1 MRTRT
6 GRAALNLFG
15 SACAD
20 RPLAEGARRRAVG
33 AQPSC
38 RYLLPQPAFHRRNLH
53 FQKPTSRSF
62 GPTSTGRAFLGQVTW
77 KGLTRTDPENLLQ
90 QPPNQS
96 VVGESALSFNTW
108 GFITKIRSGAAASQR
123 RPGLN
128 LSVY

>member
-6 GRAALNLFG
+6 GRTALNLFG
-15 SACAD
+15 STCAD

-77 KGLTRTDPENLLQ
+77 KGLHGSNAAIGDYMSPNAIKTNRSLQ
-90 QPPNQS
+90 PNFTPP
-96 VVGESALSFNTW
+96 AHH
-108 GFITKIRSGAAASQR
+108 
-123 RPGLN
+123 PGKL
-128 LSVY
+128 